1 MKKIV
6 FTLNLCLFAIIMMA
20 QVPAGFSYQAVV
32 RNTSGDIV
40 ASKAVKFRFSILRNT
55 ETGTSVYVETQS
67 VTTNG
72 FGLANLKVGMGTKV
86 SGNFEPSDWGNNAH
100 YLKVELDPNNGSSFT
115 HMGTTQLLAVP
126 YAFHAKTVEI
136 EADGDPSN
144 EIQELQLSGT
154 VLGLTKSSKTVTL
167 PSSGGG
173 DNWGSD
179 YVHTDATLVGQ
190 GTPAAPLKIAQ
201 QLATNGQV
209 LKWDGTS
216 WTPATDE
223 SGEGGSSPFTSSGG
237 ITSNSPITDNLVV
250 GSSSLNDIAG
260 TNDDARMFFNKTKGA
275 FRAGKAEA
283 DQWNDSNVGTN
294 SIALGRSTIAS
305 GDYSTAIGLRT
316 KASGDWST
324 ALGYNSEASGS
335 YSFATGQSTASY
347 NYCTAMGSNT
357 EASGSVSTALG
368 ANTIAPSG
376 YETAIGRY
384 NTKYTIDK
392 KIGWGQTDRL
402 FVIGNG
408 VADDQRSN
416 ALVMLKNGNTGFGV
430 DNPTHKLEVNGQ
442 TKFTGNVGIG
452 VDSPNNILELNGGNI
467 SDMKFF
473 SSSSGTGNGDGL
485 MIGTRSIPHNA
496 YIWNFENTS
505 LTLATNN
512 LMRMIIAANGNV
524 SIGDHIPSFK
534 LDVKANNRIQLTK
547 TNGAEWIA
555 MRTDGSLLDLSF
567 SGNNL
572 AIKGMADGENI
583 LLNPAINSKV
593 GIRTWTP
600 QYDLDVNGN
609 IRVIGEIYY
618 GGSTS
623 GTTTTKYNKPDYVFE
638 NKYKLFTIE
647 EVGNFIE
654 KENHLPWITSA
665 EKEKKEN
672 GDVVDMTRM
681 AFETVETIENLQL
694 QIIELN
700 KQLKAINK
708 LIFHQQKEIEELKK
722 MQ

>member
-6 FTLNLCLFAIIMMA
+6 ITLNLCLLAMIMMA

-32 RNTSGDIV
+32 RNSSGEII
-40 ASKAVKFRFSILRNT
+40 ASQTVKFQFTILRDSESGT
-55 ETGTSVYVETQS
+55 PVYQETHS
-67 VTTNG
+67 VTTNS

-86 SGNFEPSDWGNNAH
+86 SGTFDPSSWGDNPH
-100 YLKVELDPNNGSSFT
+100 FLKVELDPAGGSTFT
-115 HMGTTQLLAVP
+115 ELGTTQLLAVP
-126 YAFHAKTVEI
+126 YAFHAKTVE
-136 EADGDPSN
+136 DD
-144 EIQELQLSGT
+144 T
-154 VLGLTKSSKTVTL
+154 
-167 PSSGGG
+167 
-173 DNWGSD
+173 WGNQVVAS
-179 YVHTDATLVGQ
+179 DATLTGN
-190 GTPAAPLKIAQ
+190 GTNSSPLKIAQ
-201 QLATNGQV
+201 QSATNGQV
-209 LKWDGTS
+209 LKWNGTT
-216 WTPATDE
+216 WTPASDE

-237 ITSNSPITDNLVV
+237 ITSNSPITDNFVV
-250 GSSSLNDIAG
+250 GSSSLNDVAG
-260 TNDDARMFFNKTKGA
+260 TNDDVRMFFSKTKNA
-275 FRAGKAEA
+275 FRVGKADA
-283 DQWNDSNVGTN
+283 DQWDDSNVGTN
-294 SIALGRSTIAS
+294 SIAFGTGTIAS
-305 GDYSTAIGLRT
+305 GDFSLAMGLRT
-316 KASGDWST
+316 KATGGWST
-324 ALGYNSEASGS
+324 AMGYNSEASGS
-335 YSFATGQSTASY
+335 YAFAAGQSIASE
-347 NYCTAMGSNT
+347 NYCTALGFST
-357 EASGSVSTALG
+357 EASGRVSTALG

-384 NTKYTIDK
+384 NTKYTIGSK
-392 KIGWGQTDRL
+392 LGWSETDRL

-408 VADDQRSN
+408 VADNQRSN

-430 DNPTHKLEVNGQ
+430 DNPVHKLEVNGQ
-442 TKFTGNVGIG
+442 TKITGNVGIG

-473 SSSSGTGNGDGL
+473 SSASGTGNGDGL
-485 MIGTRSIPHNA
+485 MIGTRSTPHNA

-547 TNGAEWIA
+547 TNGTEWIA

-609 IRVIGEIYY
+609 IRVMGEIYY
-618 GGSTS
+618 GGSTT
-623 GTTTTKYNKPDYVFE
+623 GTTTTKYTKPDYVFD
-638 NKYKLFTIE
+638 NKYKLFKIE
-647 EVGNFIE
+647 EVEKFIE

-665 EKEKKEN
+665 KKEKEEN
-672 GDVVDMTRM
+672 GHVIDMTRM
-681 AFETVETIENLQL
+681 AFETLESVENLQL
-694 QIIELN
+694 QLIGQQKKIRE
-700 KQLKAINK
+700 LKAENDRLKYRLEK
-708 LIFHQQKEIEELKK
+708 LEQLVGASAQR
-722 MQ
+722 